1 MKQEKITIKNSW
13 KELSIS
19 EYVQI
24 QDISLKQYDDDVDY
38 ALDILSILSD
48 KDRSFLGS
56 IPAPHIINIARSLN
70 FLNTKME
77 KGTLQ
82 AKYTINGKNYNAIL
96 NVNDFSAIQ
105 YIDLS
110 TLLKD
115 NEGNK
120 NLHYILAVIL
130 IPEGKEYNTYD
141 IHEVA
146 NEIKNHFRFIDAYAL
161 SLFFSTLTKSLMQ
174 ATQMLSARK
183 ILKMEKSEKDPERKK
198 RLKNLRKELKLLA
211 RNGAGITTWIL
222 LQKKQIIHG
231 WQWRI

>member
-19 EYVQI
+19 EYVKI
-24 QDISLKQYDDDVDY
+24 QDISSKQYEDDVDY
-38 ALDILSILSD
+38 ALDILSVLSN
-48 KDRSFLGS
+48 KDRKFLENL
-56 IPAPHIINIARSLN
+56 PASQIVNIAGALK
-70 FLNTKME
+70 FLNTKVE
-77 KGTLQ
+77 KGSIRT
-82 AKYTINGKNYNAIL
+82 KYIINGKNYNALL

-105 YIDLS
+105 YIDLA

-141 IHEVA
+141 IQEVA
-146 NEIKNHFRFIDAYAL
+146 NEINNHFHFIDAYAL

-174 ATQMLSARK
+174 AMQMLSARK
-183 ILKMEKSEKDPERKK
+183 LLKMEMKEKDPEKKQRLRNTRKD
-198 RLKNLRKELKLLA
+198 LKHLA
-211 RNGAGITTWIL
+211 RNGAGITT
-222 LQKKQIIHG
+222 
-231 WQWRI
+231 